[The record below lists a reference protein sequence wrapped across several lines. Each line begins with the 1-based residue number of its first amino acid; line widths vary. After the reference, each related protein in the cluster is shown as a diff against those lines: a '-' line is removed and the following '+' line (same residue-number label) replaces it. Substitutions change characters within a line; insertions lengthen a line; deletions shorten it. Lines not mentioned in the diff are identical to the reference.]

1 MPAETMAGA
10 LVDIAVGLLETVVV
24 AKALVDAVVSGARA
38 GTGEGAGGLERFGGL
53 PCCAEASAGER
64 IARAKGRMLEKN
76 RQNMMPSN
84 VAENFKDARP
94 RSKNERNMEA

>member
-24 AKALVDAVVSGARA
+24 AKALVDAVVNGARV
-38 GTGEGAGGLERFGGL
+38 GTGEVAGGLERFDGL
-53 PCCAEASAGER
+53 PCCAEASTGER
-64 IARAKGRMLEKN
+64 IATATGRMLEKD
-76 RQNMMPSN
+76 RRNMMPIN

-94 RSKNERNMEA
+94 